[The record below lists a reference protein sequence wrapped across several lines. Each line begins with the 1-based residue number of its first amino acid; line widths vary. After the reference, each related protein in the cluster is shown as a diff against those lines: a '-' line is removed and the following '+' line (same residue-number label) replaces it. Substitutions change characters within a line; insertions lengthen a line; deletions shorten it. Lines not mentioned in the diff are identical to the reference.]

1 MTAKLTKPSKIGR
14 RRSSI
19 RRSTDADLRAIH
31 AWLVDQNARNVPGTF
46 LCNWRLTEACH
57 RDGELLIYVD
67 GESGDPVAYQWGGLV
82 RPGILEVRH
91 DMRGKGI
98 GRKLVARRI
107 AQAYERDQ
115 CLLVI
120 QCTPSSSIPFWKRM
134 GFTVFNSGDGHN
146 YAYRILE
153 KKHELPS
160 DAIPVSVAIRFFPKE
175 REWKDDVPA
184 LSAAEPC
191 AVRTSD
197 GVVHLSERVFFLSA
211 IHHNAGNPVVE
222 IEIGGQLIY
231 RSKAKYEEAQRIGV
245 HSCTN
250 GFYIDQ
256 ISPQTSSNDSDP

>member
-14 RRSSI
+14 CRSSI

-31 AWLVDQNARNVPGTF
+31 AWLVDQNTRNVPGTF

-57 RDGELLIYVD
+57 WDGELLVYVD

-98 GRKLVARRI
+98 GKKLVARRI

-120 QCTPSSSIPFWKRM
+120 QCKPSSSVPFWKSM
-134 GFTVFNSGDGHN
+134 GFTVLNSVGGDN

-153 KKHELPS
+153 KKYELPS
-160 DAIPVSVAIRFFPKE
+160 EAIPVSVVIRFFPEE
-175 REWKDDVPA
+175 RKWKDDVPA
-184 LSAAEPC
+184 LSAA
-191 AVRTSD
+191 AR
-197 GVVHLSERVFFLSA
+197 
-211 IHHNAGNPVVE
+211 
-222 IEIGGQLIY
+222 
-231 RSKAKYEEAQRIGV
+231 
-245 HSCTN
+245 
-250 GFYIDQ
+250 
-256 ISPQTSSNDSDP
+256 